1 MMEMNVA
8 TKLEKIDV
16 KISLVPYGTS
26 VYREEISTVASQ
38 PQRNQQVKYVFSAAA
53 NLNNRFVPLE

>member
-1 MMEMNVA
+1 MNVA
-8 TKLEKIDV
+8 TIEKIDV
-16 KISLVPYGTS
+16 KISLVPFGTS

-38 PQRNQQVKYVFSAAA
+38 PQRNQQVKHIFSGAA